1 MYPNT
6 RHSSLHYML
15 GTVKLGAE
23 CITHIVSP
31 WLWPHF
37 AASCMSSCKKE
48 REWGQSHLLIVTV
61 FTPRYMCPYCRG
73 IIFLILFR
81 YFHAMYKYLCSIL
94 SNSYKQQNQ
103 KGMANAIGNSIH
115 SNYFIKQAFIHVFLV
130 MFISPF
136 IGTWF
141 LHCCQSNLLY
151 THAVTQSQ
159 PFNLNWTARVFFY
172 RKYS

>member
-1 MYPNT
+1 
-6 RHSSLHYML
+6 ML

-103 KGMANAIGNSIH
+103 KGMALWLMQLETLSIQTISLNKH
-115 SNYFIKQAFIHVFLV
+115 SYMFFWSCAFPHSLELDFFFVVGVIF
-130 MFISPF
+130 
-136 IGTWF
+136 
-141 LHCCQSNLLY
+141 Y
-151 THAVTQSQ
+151 TFMPSH
-159 PFNLNWTARVFFY
+159 NHNRLILIRRRVFFIENIHSIKS
-172 RKYS
+172 KYKLCD

>member
-1 MYPNT
+1 
-6 RHSSLHYML
+6 ML

-103 KGMANAIGNSIH
+103 KGMALWLMQLETLSIQTISLNKH
-115 SNYFIKQAFIHVFLV
+115 SYMFFWSCAFPHSLELDFFFVVRASFLY
-130 MFISPF
+130 S
-136 IGTWF
+136 
-141 LHCCQSNLLY
+141 
-151 THAVTQSQ
+151 HAVTQSRS
-159 PFNLNWTARVFFY
+159 FNLNRTSRVFFY